1 MIRYRGT
8 GQCRAD
14 PGRWRR
20 PSAAEPVKSTVA
32 GPATAPAGRPI
43 AMAMGES
50 SAAAEVRTYV
60 SNDMENPAA
69 GDLKVVTRQAAD
81 GAIETI
87 ISADV
92 AGNVG
97 ILALHQVLVEQAIQ
111 G

>member
-1 MIRYRGT
+1 
-8 GQCRAD
+8 
-14 PGRWRR
+14 
-20 PSAAEPVKSTVA
+20 
-32 GPATAPAGRPI
+32 
-43 AMAMGES
+43 
-50 SAAAEVRTYV
+50 
-60 SNDMENPAA
+60 MENPAA